1 MDDEVAV
8 AEEEKIK
15 VSPFPWELHT
25 TPKSGIKGEAYI
37 RAADPEDELL
47 GEIVADVMNLNDAK
61 FIIVAA
67 NDASSGT
74 TEKLSG
80 SAAELLREAY
90 FQLHACFNQEAED
103 EVTEKTMT
111 KIRRYL
117 KKKGYFV

>member
-8 AEEEKIK
+8 VEEKIK

-74 TEKLSG
+74 TEKLSN
-80 SAAELLREAY
+80 SAAELFKEAY
-90 FQLHACFNQEAED
+90 YQLRTCFNQHAAD
-103 EVTEKTMT
+103 NITEKMMA

-117 KKKGYFV
+117 EKKGYSV